1 MVMVNILSTSIIQCD
16 EINVSLLSD
25 YDFYKAPQNKTGGP
39 LDVTIKIR
47 RLRVIEVHN
56 RKQLV
61 TVALGFV
68 MQWID
73 DRILISGRNKSK
85 PKVSS
90 IIASITCKIAATISN
105 FTVHR
110 PLCQKGLLLRRQ
122 LSFQT
127 ISIVDKVDLCRNNN
141 FQDIISFDAKGS

>member
-1 MVMVNILSTSIIQCD
+1 MKYFEIPMITTIINILFGSIIQCD

-25 YDFYKAPQNKTGGP
+25 YDFYKAPKSNISGP

-90 IIASITCKIAATISN
+90 IIALIYM
-105 FTVHR
+105 
-110 PLCQKGLLLRRQ
+110 PE
-122 LSFQT
+122 
-127 ISIVDKVDLCRNNN
+127 KVLFLTD
-141 FQDIISFDAKGS
+141 

>member
-1 MVMVNILSTSIIQCD
+1 MVMINILSTSIIQCD
-16 EINVSLLSD
+16 EINVSLPSD

-90 IIASITCKIAATISN
+90 TAATISN
-105 FTVHR
+105 STVHR
-110 PLCQKGLLLRRQ
+110 CLCQKGLLLRRK
-122 LSFQT
+122 LLFQT